1 MSQVLPNICQ
11 VVLLM
16 LNGVVDETSCKMAV
30 LRGVHI
36 GLVGF
41 WILKRYDIY
50 METTKP
56 VLEFYNKNPRFY
68 EIDGSLKID
77 EITAKIDDFLAV

>member
-1 MSQVLPNICQ
+1 
-11 VVLLM
+11 M

-50 METTKP
+50 MEKTKP
-56 VLEFYNKNPRFY
+56 VLDYYSSKKEFY
-68 EIDGSLKID
+68 EIDGNLKID
-77 EITAKIDDFLAV
+77 EISDKIQEILNV